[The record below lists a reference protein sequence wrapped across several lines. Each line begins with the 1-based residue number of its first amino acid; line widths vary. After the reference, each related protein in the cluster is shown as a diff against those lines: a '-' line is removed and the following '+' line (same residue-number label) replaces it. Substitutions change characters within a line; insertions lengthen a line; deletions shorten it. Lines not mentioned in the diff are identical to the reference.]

1 MSPGRLPGLHERAA
15 DSMGIVADSP
25 GGLGGPPAG
34 LQGCLGSMLREF
46 GRTVGFAEGVVMS
59 FDPDV
64 LLPNGFA
71 ASVERGLDD
80 AVLACRNEQLDR
92 DFLKFR
98 DLAVSRLPVG
108 AASRESDP
116 RAQSSPRW
124 REILDVRGHGH
135 ELRAA
140 LVDASG
146 QCWGALNF
154 MRENGHPFAERDI
167 RLVQRRIGRCA
178 SAIAQSMV
186 TGGPPAGSGRE
197 PGSVWLD
204 ETGAIIFASPAAR
217 QWLSLLD
224 EQSHPGFA
232 RALLAGLAMRAGRD
246 AGAGPAAGAAEES
259 AGARRAVA
267 VRVRTADRWWV
278 RARAEPFTSAT
289 GSPRGVT
296 IVIDAARAGNVLPLA
311 ASAYRLTGRE
321 LEVVRCVLNGLDTRS
336 VAASLHIA
344 EYTVQDHLKSV
355 FGKVGVRSRRELAHE
370 FAVGLG

>member
-1 MSPGRLPGLHERAA
+1 MLTAFER
-15 DSMGIVADSP
+15 S
-25 GGLGGPPAG
+25 
-34 LQGCLGSMLREF
+34 
-46 GRTVGFAEGVVMS
+46 VGFAEGVVMS

-64 LLPNGFA
+64 LLPNAFA

-80 AVLACRNEQLDR
+80 AVVACRNEQLDR

-98 DLAVSRLPVG
+98 ELAAGQVRVG
-108 AASRESDP
+108 VASRESDP
-116 RAQSSPRW
+116 RARSSPRW
-124 REILDVRGHGH
+124 QEILDVRGHGH

-154 MRENGHPFAERDI
+154 MREAGRPFTERDLQ
-167 RLVQRRIGRCA
+167 RVQSGIGHGA
-178 SAIAQSMV
+178 SAIARSMV
-186 TGGPPAGSGRE
+186 AGAAPAGAGLE

-204 ETGAIIFASPAAR
+204 EAGAIIFASPAA
-217 QWLSLLD
+217 QGWLDRLD
-224 EQSHPGFA
+224 AGSQAGFA

-246 AGAGPAAGAAEES
+246 AGAGSAAEAAEEES
-259 AGARRAVA
+259 AGAGRAVA

-278 RARAEPFTSAT
+278 RARAEPIASAS
-289 GSPRGVT
+289 GSLRGIT
-296 IVIDAARAGNVLPLA
+296 IVIDAARAGYILPLA

-370 FAVGLG
+370 LAAGLG

>member
-1 MSPGRLPGLHERAA
+1 MEIVAGSPGRQ
-15 DSMGIVADSP
+15 
-25 GGLGGPPAG
+25 GGMPAG
-34 LQGCLGSMLREF
+34 LQGCLHSMLREF
-46 GRTVGFAEGVVMS
+46 EQTVGFAEGVVMS

-98 DLAVSRLPVG
+98 DLAVSRVPV
-108 AASRESDP
+108 AVASRELDL
-116 RAQSSPRW
+116 RARSSPRW

-140 LVDASG
+140 LVDVGG

-154 MRENGHPFAERDI
+154 MREAGHPFAERDI
-167 RLVQRRIGRCA
+167 RLVQRRVACCA
-178 SAIAQSMV
+178 SAIADSMI
-186 TGGPPAGSGRE
+186 TGGPPAGSGPE

-204 ETGAIIFASPAAR
+204 ETDAIIFASQAAQ
-217 QWLSLLD
+217 QWLNLLE

-232 RALLAGLAMRAGRD
+232 RALLAGLAMQAGRD
-246 AGAGPAAGAAEES
+246 AGAGPAAEAAEEES
-259 AGARRAVA
+259 AGAGRAVA
-267 VRVRTADRWWV
+267 VRVRTADRRWV
-278 RARAEPFTSAT
+278 RARAEPITSAS
-289 GSPRGVT
+289 GSPRGVM

-321 LEVVRCVLNGLDTRS
+321 LEVVRCVLTGLDTRS
-336 VAASLHIA
+336 VAASLHIS

-355 FGKVGVRSRRELAHE
+355 FGKVGVRSRRELAHQL
-370 FAVGLG
+370 AVGLG